1 MYETFAKLLEERNL
15 TAYQVSKATGLSPVL
30 FSEWKKGKSNPKVD
44 KLMKLAEFFEVPLE
58 VFLKKE
64 V

>member
-1 MYETFAKLLEERNL
+1 MYETFNKLLKERNL
-15 TAYQVSKATGLSPVL
+15 TAYQVSKATGLSQTL
-30 FSEWKKGKSNPKVD
+30 FSDWKSGKYTPKVD

-64 V
+64 

>member
-1 MYETFAKLLEERNL
+1 MYETFNKLLEERNL
-15 TAYQVSKATGLSPVL
+15 TAYQVSKATGLSQTL
-30 FSEWKKGKSNPKVD
+30 FSDWKSGKYTPKVD

-64 V
+64 